1 MRHHNTI
8 FSRNLQQSLVN
19 RFIIMTIRHFK
30 VIACNVFM
38 REICIAIAES
48 ENVIDP
54 EFTELGE
61 HVQSDRLRA
70 AIQSRIDAADTGS
83 HAYDAI
89 LLAYGL
95 CGNAAVGL
103 IARDTPLVIPRA
115 HDCCTILLGSRQAF
129 ERYFG
134 DNPSRPFSS
143 AGTLDRGDY
152 YLQRDED
159 GARIRYGDQYA
170 ELLRQ
175 YGKENADYIWET
187 MHPPALRE
195 IEKDAVFI
203 DIPETSHLDH
213 GERFAQQAA
222 ADGKTCTKLTGDL
235 RLLRGLLR
243 GDWPAEDYLVIPP
256 GFRSIGRYDTRYVI
270 ECEPADD

>member
-1 MRHHNTI
+1 
-8 FSRNLQQSLVN
+8 
-19 RFIIMTIRHFK
+19 MTQKHFK
-30 VIACNVFM
+30 LIACNVFM
-38 REICIAIAES
+38 RELCRVIADS
-48 ENVIDP
+48 RHVIDP

-61 HVQSDRLRA
+61 HVQSDRLRT
-70 AIQSRIDAADTGS
+70 AIQTRIDTACRGS

-95 CGNAAVGL
+95 CGNATAGL
-103 IARDTPLVIPRA
+103 TARNVPLVIPRA

-129 ERYFG
+129 ERHFG

-143 AGTLDRGDY
+143 AGTMDRGDY
-152 YLQRDED
+152 YLRRDDD

-170 ELLRQ
+170 ELVRQ

-195 IEKDAVFI
+195 LEKQAVFI

-213 GERFAQQAA
+213 AERFAQQATA
-222 ADGKTCTKLTGDL
+222 EGKTFTKLTGDL

-243 GDWPAEDYLVIPP
+243 GDWPAEDYLVVPA
-256 GFRSIGRYDTRYVI
+256 GHQTIGRYDTRYVI
-270 ECEPADD
+270 GCEPAGA